1 MENESFKNL
10 QCEDVTSQPEEKDAS
25 ANVHSDEPR
34 VLNECPRWAS
44 FIQLYNFQVF
54 NKIQISYI
62 YLFCVIRQKWG
73 AHAMEVGSLLPLW
86 EWNSGHKA

>member
-34 VLNECPRWAS
+34 VLNECPR
-44 FIQLYNFQVF
+44 
-54 NKIQISYI
+54 
-62 YLFCVIRQKWG
+62 
-73 AHAMEVGSLLPLW
+73 
-86 EWNSGHKA
+86 